1 MPRETTCDSYQPK
14 REFEKTAAIALVLV
28 VLLAIGVVLMLTG
41 LSA

>member
-14 REFEKTAAIALVLV
+14 RESEKTAAIVVGLVI
-28 VLLAIGVVLMLTG
+28 LLAIGVVLMLTG